1 MRLKLTALLLI
12 VLTTSGCSF
21 LNPLNAFK
29 KPQPVV
35 EVQMQ
40 TVEIPIEITQ
50 PTLPRAIDM
59 KEPKWYVVSD
69 AVIANPCNKDEE
81 GNTLVDED
89 GNCELGREHPD
100 WPEGYTYLDRFLEDI
115 VEESGAL
122 VFTAMSIADYE
133 LMAFNL
139 QEIRRYVQEMNE
151 VIVYYRKVTMP
162 EEGEEINTET
172 NSETE

>member
-1 MRLKLTALLLI
+1 MRLKLIALLSI

-35 EVQMQ
+35 EVKMQ
-40 TVEIPIEITQ
+40 TIEVPIEIAQ
-50 PTLPRAIDM
+50 PPLPRAIDM

-69 AVIANPCNKDEE
+69 AEIANPCLKDEE
-81 GNTLVDED
+81 GNTPVNED
-89 GNCELGREHPD
+89 GTCGLGREHPD
-100 WPEGYTYLDRFLEDI
+100 WPEDYTYLDRFLEDI
-115 VEESGAL
+115 TEEAGAT
-122 VFTAMSIADYE
+122 VFFAMSPADYE

-139 QEIRRYVQEMNE
+139 QEIRRYVLEMNE

-162 EEGEEINTET
+162 EESEEIN
-172 NSETE
+172 NSTTPE